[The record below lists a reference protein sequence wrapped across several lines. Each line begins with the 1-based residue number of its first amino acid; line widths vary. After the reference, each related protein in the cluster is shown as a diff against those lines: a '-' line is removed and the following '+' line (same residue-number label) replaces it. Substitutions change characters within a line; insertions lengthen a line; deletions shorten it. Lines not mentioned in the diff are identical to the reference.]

1 MKDRSSWFKTIAYKG
16 YKLGKSAS
24 PDWESLYHGFDRI
37 EMPPNFGVN
46 LQLNIELIRESCSGL
61 SFIMNRIQSI
71 QSGCSIIS

>member
-37 EMPPNFGVN
+37 EMPQFWRKPTT
-46 LQLNIELIRESCSGL
+46 EY
-61 SFIMNRIQSI
+61 
-71 QSGCSIIS
+71 

>member
-37 EMPPNFGVN
+37 EMPPQFWRKPTT
-46 LQLNIELIRESCSGL
+46 EY
-61 SFIMNRIQSI
+61 
-71 QSGCSIIS
+71 